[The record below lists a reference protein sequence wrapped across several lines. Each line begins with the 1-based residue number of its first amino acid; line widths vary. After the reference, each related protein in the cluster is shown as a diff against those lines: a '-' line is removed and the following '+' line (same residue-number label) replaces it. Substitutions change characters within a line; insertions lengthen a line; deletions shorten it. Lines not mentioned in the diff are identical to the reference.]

1 VAPFDPQAKT
11 HSERKFR
18 GMRKA
23 TEDRAQASKKLAKL
37 LAADRSDHVSTVEL
51 RENSAA
57 VVSRA
62 ALGER
67 LVVTRNKKPIAAI
80 VPIAD
85 LQSLEKTSR
94 RGPTERRKL
103 S

>member
-1 VAPFDPQAKT
+1 
-11 HSERKFR
+11 
-18 GMRKA
+18 MRKA
-23 TEDRAQASKKLAKL
+23 TDEHDQASKKLAKL

-67 LVVTRNKKPIAAI
+67 LIVTRNKKPIAAI
-80 VPIAD
+80 VPIDD
-85 LQSLEKTSR
+85 LQTLEKTSK
-94 RGPTERRKL
+94 RGQRERRKL